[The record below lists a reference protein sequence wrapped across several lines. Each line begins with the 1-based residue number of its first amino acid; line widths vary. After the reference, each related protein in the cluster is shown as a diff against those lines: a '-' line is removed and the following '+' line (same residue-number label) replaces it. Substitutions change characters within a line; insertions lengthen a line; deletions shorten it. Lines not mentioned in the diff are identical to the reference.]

1 MYVIHA
7 STDLQ
12 FAHYA
17 ALLRRWQQ
25 SRSSAGVAFSTHCL
39 PQQSVPAKKVENAVY
54 QQRVACCRLTDI
66 FFCSSCSDYI
76 FKGFTRSGRLNCNDV
91 ILCPFCISDDGKL
104 SFEEFNTYFA
114 DGILTTEE
122 LQELF
127 YSIDGRQN
135 RWPFRYELLQS
146 CWVSVLVRKAII
158 SSLYHGLNPAVKM
171 ARTSHFLSNRETFAQ
186 Q

>member
-1 MYVIHA
+1 MQHFFADDNRAVHLLVLLFPHTVCHNNLCLLKKSKMQFISNA
-7 STDLQ
+7 LLVVDLQ
-12 FAHYA
+12 TF
-17 ALLRRWQQ
+17 
-25 SRSSAGVAFSTHCL
+25 
-39 PQQSVPAKKVENAVY
+39 
-54 QQRVACCRLTDI
+54 

-146 CWVSVLVRKAII
+146 CWVSILVRKAII